1 MVISTAMED
10 GVLYKPLQ
18 VGKISI
24 GHRIAMAPLTRL
36 RATDDHIPGPLAKA
50 YYSQRASVPGTLIFS
65 EGTQVSPF
73 TGGFPNGPGIWNDAQ
88 VAAWKDIVA
97 GVHAKHSFIFAQL
110 FGAGRAASKA
120 DGFDIIGPSP
130 IAIDGSHP
138 TPRELTEQEIWAL
151 VAEFTQ
157 AARNAMKA
165 GFDGVE
171 IHAACG
177 HLVDQ
182 FIQESSNQRSD
193 KWGGSVENRCR
204 FPLEI
209 LKAVSRAIGK
219 ERVGVRFSPFS
230 RWQQT
235 RPTNPI
241 AQFGYLVAE
250 VKKLGIA
257 YLSLVESRVD
267 GDLDVDSNDSSDAL
281 VSIWTDGQHAPVF
294 LAGGFRPDTARY
306 AVDHKYK
313 GRDVVII
320 FGRHFTSNPDLV
332 YRVQRGI
339 GLTEYKRDVFYNAK
353 SPEGY
358 ADWPFSAEF
367 QLELDSSV

>member
-1 MVISTAMED
+1 MTVNTASED
-10 GVLYKPLQ
+10 GVLFRPLQ
-18 VGKISI
+18 VGKITI

-36 RATDDHIPGPLAKA
+36 RATDDHIPGPLVKA
-50 YYSQRASVPGTLIFS
+50 YYSQRASVPGTLVFT

-73 TGGFPNGPGIWNDAQ
+73 AGGFPNGPGIWNDAQ

-110 FGAGRAASKA
+110 FGAGRAASKE

-130 IAIDGSHP
+130 ISIDGSHP
-138 TPRELTEQEIWAL
+138 MPRELTEQEIWAL
-151 VAEFTQ
+151 VADFTQ

-171 IHAACG
+171 IHAAYG
-177 HLVDQ
+177 HLLDQ
-182 FIQESSNQRSD
+182 FIQENSNQRSD
-193 KWGGSVENRCR
+193 KWGGSIENRCR

-219 ERVGVRFSPFS
+219 ERVGIRFTPFGT
-230 RWQQT
+230 WQSM
-235 RPTNPI
+235 RPKDPI
-241 AQFGYLVAE
+241 AQFGYLIAE

-257 YLSLVESRVD
+257 YLSLVEPRVD
-267 GDLDVDSNDSSDAL
+267 GDIDVETSDSSDAL
-281 VSIWTDGQHAPVF
+281 VSIWTDGQHAPLF
-294 LAGGFRPDTARY
+294 LAGGFTPDTARH
-306 AVDHKYK
+306 AVNHKHK
-313 GRDVVII
+313 DKDVVII

-332 YRVQRGI
+332 YRVQTAI
-339 GLTEYKRDVFYNAK
+339 ELTEYKRDLFYKAK
-353 SPEGY
+353 SSKGY

-367 QLELDSSV
+367 RSELDSPA